1 MSQLPAPYRAH
12 PLPVAPRFLA
22 AFLDFLILLVPEI
35 IAYVLIAG
43 PTVSR
48 ADNYLTQHPKQ
59 GVSAA
64 LSHTPGY
71 AAANLHFFIVI
82 EAVTALYLIGTY
94 LAFSATVGKLVVG
107 LRITRVDGGPLL
119 VRDVVLRS
127 LPFWVPWLIP
137 GVGLYLNFFQFV
149 GGSILLAFRPDH
161 RGPEDLLGNSI
172 VVWREDQGRS
182 LGDIVAIGPPRQPP
196 ATPPD
201 PTPRGGGHLPG
212 WEPAPQPPL
221 VDTPPSEARTDPA
234 RAESPEDREER
245 P

>member
-1 MSQLPAPYRAH
+1 MSQLPAPHRARS
-12 PLPVAPRFLA
+12 LPVGPRFLA
-22 AFLDFLILLVPEI
+22 ALIDFLILLVPEI
-35 IAYVLIAG
+35 VAYVLIAG

-48 ADNYLTQHPKQ
+48 ADSYLTQHPKQ

-82 EAVTALYLIGTY
+82 EAITALYLIGTY
-94 LAFSATVGKLVVG
+94 LAFSATVGKLVMG
-107 LRITRVDGGPLL
+107 LRITRVDGGPLR

-182 LGDIVAIGPPRQPP
+182 LGDIVAVGPPRQPP
-196 ATPPD
+196 ATPWAP
-201 PTPRGGGHLPG
+201 PPRGGGHLPG
-212 WEPAPQPPL
+212 WDPVPQPPPVEPAP
-221 VDTPPSEARTDPA
+221 SEERPDPA
-234 RAESPEDREER
+234 RAEALDAREDRL
-245 P
+245 